1 MKKVV
6 NKLLKDVEKKKALY
20 ARNVEK
26 ENIIG

>member
-6 NKLLKDVEKKKALY
+6 NQHLKDVEKKKALY